1 MQLGLRVSAMG
12 MIHSPMICCHAVRA
26 QGLKDVSLVSQT
38 AAASSVPMPFCSVLK
53 DRYLSAQAAGWGELD
68 WSSIGMKV
76 SGDAGADTSE
86 DLARNLKGL

>member
-1 MQLGLRVSAMG
+1 MDIMNDNRVLMHG
-12 MIHSPMICCHAVRA
+12 A

-53 DRYLSAQAAGWGELD
+53 DRYLSAQAAGWDELD

-76 SGDAGADTSE
+76 SSDAGANISK
-86 DLARNLKGL
+86 DLERNMKGV

>member
-1 MQLGLRVSAMG
+1 MGCTGHAGLNLY
-12 MIHSPMICCHAVRA
+12 AVHG

-53 DRYLSAQAAGWGELD
+53 DRYLSAQAAGWDELD

-76 SGDAGADTSE
+76 SSDAGANISD
-86 DLARNLKGL
+86 DLVRNQKGL